1 MGIDQSGRAAR
12 QRGYH
17 RPGGQRHRPAQHRP
31 WPGARHPL
39 QGGRATRDQG
49 QHPEPRPGRCRR
61 AGRQVRGRGTPSRRG
76 DRAGLAAQGSGG
88 QGARRSA
95 GAHERPRVT
104 SGILNVNKPA
114 GPSSFAVVR
123 TLRRLPGVVKAGHG
137 GTLDPAADGVL
148 PILINA
154 ATRLTDFIHEW
165 PKTYLA
171 AVTFGYTSDT
181 GDREG
186 TITASG
192 DPQTITRDRIE
203 AVLPA
208 FTGRIEQVPP
218 MFSALKQ
225 GGEALYRKAR
235 RGEAVDRPAR
245 AVEIFSLRL
254 LDYDPA
260 TGVGRLEVSSG
271 RGMYVR
277 SLANDLGAALG
288 CGAYLS
294 RLTRAA
300 LGPLTLAEAIPMAT
314 LVGEG
319 EAWTRRLLPIDLPLR
334 SWPAVALDAAGAA
347 AIRRGQA
354 IPSPNT
360 TAGRYR
366 LVGPDG
372 DLLAWR
378 EADATPR
385 IQPRAVFAS

>member
-1 MGIDQSGRAAR
+1 
-12 QRGYH
+12 
-17 RPGGQRHRPAQHRP
+17 
-31 WPGARHPL
+31 
-39 QGGRATRDQG
+39 
-49 QHPEPRPGRCRR
+49 
-61 AGRQVRGRGTPSRRG
+61 
-76 DRAGLAAQGSGG
+76 
-88 QGARRSA
+88 
-95 GAHERPRVT
+95 VT

-123 TLRRLPGVVKAGHG
+123 TVRRLPGVLKAGHG

-171 AVTFGYTSDT
+171 TVTFGYTSDT

-186 TITASG
+186 TITVSG
-192 DPQTITRDRIE
+192 DPQTITRDRID
-203 AVLPA
+203 AALPA
-208 FTGRIEQVPP
+208 FIGRIEQVPP

-245 AVEIFSLRL
+245 VVEIFALRL

-260 TGVGRLEVSSG
+260 TAVGRLEVSSG

-277 SLANDLGAALG
+277 SLAHDLGAVLG

-294 RLTRAA
+294 NLTRAA
-300 LGPLTLAEAIPMAT
+300 IGPLALADAVPMAT
-314 LVGEG
+314 LVEEG
-319 EAWTRRLLPIDLPLR
+319 EAWTRWLLPMDLPLR

-347 AIRRGQA
+347 AVRRGQA
-354 IPSPNT
+354 ISAPNT
-360 TAGRYR
+360 SAGRYR
-366 LVGPDG
+366 LLGPDG
-372 DLLAWR
+372 DLLAWG
-378 EADATPR
+378 EADATRR
-385 IQPRAVFAS
+385 IQPRAVFA

>member
-1 MGIDQSGRAAR
+1 
-12 QRGYH
+12 
-17 RPGGQRHRPAQHRP
+17 
-31 WPGARHPL
+31 
-39 QGGRATRDQG
+39 
-49 QHPEPRPGRCRR
+49 
-61 AGRQVRGRGTPSRRG
+61 
-76 DRAGLAAQGSGG
+76 
-88 QGARRSA
+88 
-95 GAHERPRVT
+95 VT

-123 TLRRLPGVVKAGHG
+123 TLRRLPGVLKAGHG

-171 AVTFGYTSDT
+171 NVTFGYTSDT

-186 TITASG
+186 TITTSG
-192 DPQTITRDRIE
+192 DPRTITRDRIE
-203 AVLPA
+203 AALPA

-245 AVEIFSLRL
+245 AVEIFALSLL
-254 LDYDPA
+254 EYDPTTTVA
-260 TGVGRLEVSSG
+260 RLEVSSG

-277 SLANDLGAALG
+277 SLAHDLGAALG

-294 RLTRAA
+294 GLTRSAI
-300 LGPLTLAEAIPMAT
+300 GPLRLAEAIPMAA

-319 EAWTRRLLPIDLPLR
+319 ESWTRWLLPMDLPLR

-347 AIRRGQA
+347 AVRRGQA
-354 IPSPNT
+354 IPAPNA

-372 DLLAWR
+372 DLLAWG
-378 EADATPR
+378 EADATRR
-385 IQPRAVFAS
+385 IQPRAVFA